1 MVLLSSN
8 LVAQDL
14 SKHNWKNRLIIILT
28 NDAQNEI
35 YKNQVAEFKDE
46 KEGFDERKLVV
57 YHAIPGKYKT
67 GFDNANWK
75 KSTLLYERFKKSDSD
90 FEVLLIGLDGGVKL
104 RQNSLLTVQKLYST
118 IDVMPMRRQ
127 EIESKK

>member
-1 MVLLSSN
+1 MVSLSSS

-14 SKHNWKNRLIIILT
+14 SKHNWQNRLIVILT
-28 NDAQNEI
+28 NDEQNEI
-35 YKNQVAEFKDE
+35 YKNQVAAFKHE

-57 YHAIPGKYKT
+57 YHATPNEYKT
-67 GFDNANWK
+67 GFDNPNWK
-75 KSTLLYERFKKSDSD
+75 KSILLYERFKKSYSD
-90 FEVLLIGLDGGVKL
+90 FEVLLLGLDGGVKL

-127 EIESKK
+127 EINSKN